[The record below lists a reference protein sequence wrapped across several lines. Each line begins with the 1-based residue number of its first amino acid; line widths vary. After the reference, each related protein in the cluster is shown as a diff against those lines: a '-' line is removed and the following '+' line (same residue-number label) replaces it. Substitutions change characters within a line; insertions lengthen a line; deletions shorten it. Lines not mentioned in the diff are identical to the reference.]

1 MQFDLVYI
9 LSLVK
14 FHSAKQ
20 RVPYNMISQ
29 TCVITD
35 SSLPADLICS
45 CMTGTWS
52 SCHIY
57 RACICHCFR
66 GSCVWTVLSAGVRM
80 LDGDVTDAVEAKS
93 LSLNPQ
99 HIHIYSASWG
109 PDDDGQ
115 TVDGPGP
122 LARKAFHDGV
132 TSVWISLAVVYNLFC
147 SVWFIL
153 CCRAALK

>member
-1 MQFDLVYI
+1 
-9 LSLVK
+9 
-14 FHSAKQ
+14 
-20 RVPYNMISQ
+20 
-29 TCVITD
+29 
-35 SSLPADLICS
+35 
-45 CMTGTWS
+45 
-52 SCHIY
+52 
-57 RACICHCFR
+57 
-66 GSCVWTVLSAGVRM
+66 M

-132 TSVWISLAVVYNLFC
+132 TSVCSIAHTLLLFYIIST
-147 SVWFIL
+147 
-153 CCRAALK
+153 R

>member
-1 MQFDLVYI
+1 MPVAAEMWCYV
-9 LSLVK
+9 SVV
-14 FHSAKQ
+14 A
-20 RVPYNMISQ
+20 
-29 TCVITD
+29 
-35 SSLPADLICS
+35 
-45 CMTGTWS
+45 
-52 SCHIY
+52 
-57 RACICHCFR
+57 
-66 GSCVWTVLSAGVRM
+66 VLCAGVRM

-132 TSVWISLAVVYNLFC
+132 TSVC
-147 SVWFIL
+147 SVCCLYFAFIL
-153 CCRAALK
+153 CDFHALWYSGVTKLVKIHIRQIRILTFKIPRM

>member
-1 MQFDLVYI
+1 MAVIVCGRHCLWPSLFVTMI
-9 LSLVK
+9 AACLSCGNL
-14 FHSAKQ
+14 
-20 RVPYNMISQ
+20 YE
-29 TCVITD
+29 
-35 SSLPADLICS
+35 
-45 CMTGTWS
+45 
-52 SCHIY
+52 
-57 RACICHCFR
+57 
-66 GSCVWTVLSAGVRM
+66 TVLMHELIRRSLDKCNSDLDQFVNLVSTFFSAVSAVLCTGVRM

-132 TSVWISLAVVYNLFC
+132 TSVRSLFSYMFDYSF
-147 SVWFIL
+147 SVSMLLVGSFDL
-153 CCRAALK
+153 

>member
-1 MQFDLVYI
+1 
-9 LSLVK
+9 
-14 FHSAKQ
+14 
-20 RVPYNMISQ
+20 
-29 TCVITD
+29 
-35 SSLPADLICS
+35 
-45 CMTGTWS
+45 
-52 SCHIY
+52 
-57 RACICHCFR
+57 
-66 GSCVWTVLSAGVRM
+66 M

-132 TSVWISLAVVYNLFC
+132 TIVC
-147 SVWFIL
+147 SF
-153 CCRAALK
+153 AAFVAPDFTFDNFRLQ